1 MQLRLA
7 RIYIRRSNEGVG
19 MEEFGRPRPKPTRN
33 RKISEI
39 KIGDE
44 RVRIVG
50 LVIDKKD
57 AEFVLDDGSGQI
69 TVLFDDPALTE
80 GISTGSKVRV
90 FGMPLNAGDVNE
102 LRAEIIQ
109 KVDMLDLELYEEV
122 RREVKKF
129 EKELEQ

>member
-1 MQLRLA
+1 
-7 RIYIRRSNEGVG
+7 
-19 MEEFGRPRPKPTRN
+19 MEEFGRPRQKPARD

-44 RVRIVG
+44 RVRILG

-69 TVLFDDPALTE
+69 TVLFDEPALAE
-80 GISTGSKVRV
+80 GISAGSKVRV
-90 FGMPLNAGDVNE
+90 FGMPLTAGDVRE

-109 KVDMLDLELYEEV
+109 KVDRLDLELYEEV

-129 EKELEQ
+129 EKELEQMMR

>member
-1 MQLRLA
+1 
-7 RIYIRRSNEGVG
+7 
-19 MEEFGRPRPKPTRN
+19 MEEFVRPHPKPTRG

-44 RVRIVG
+44 RVRIIG

-90 FGMPLNAGDVNE
+90 FGMPLSAGDVRE

-109 KVDMLDLELYEEV
+109 KVDRLDLELYEEV

>member
-19 MEEFGRPRPKPTRN
+19 MEEFERPRPKPMRN

-90 FGMPLNAGDVNE
+90 FGMPLNAGDVKE

>member
-1 MQLRLA
+1 
-7 RIYIRRSNEGVG
+7 
-19 MEEFGRPRPKPTRN
+19 MEEFVRPRPKPARD

-57 AEFVLDDGSGQI
+57 VEFVLDDGSGQI
-69 TVLFDDPALTE
+69 TVLFDDPTLIE

-90 FGMPLNAGDVNE
+90 FGMPLTAGDVKE
-102 LRAEIIQ
+102 LRAEIVQ
-109 KVDMLDLELYEEV
+109 KVDRLDLELYEEV

-129 EKELEQ
+129 GKELEQ

>member
-1 MQLRLA
+1 
-7 RIYIRRSNEGVG
+7 
-19 MEEFGRPRPKPTRN
+19 MEEFGRPRPKPTRG

-90 FGMPLNAGDVNE
+90 FGMPLNAGDVRE

-109 KVDMLDLELYEEV
+109 KVDRLDLELYEEV